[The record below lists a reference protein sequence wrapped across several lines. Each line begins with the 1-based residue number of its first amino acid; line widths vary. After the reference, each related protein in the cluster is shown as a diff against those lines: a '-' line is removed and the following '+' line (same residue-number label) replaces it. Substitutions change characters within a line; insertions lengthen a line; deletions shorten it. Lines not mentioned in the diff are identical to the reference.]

1 MKYERIIIGGG
12 AAGLFCAASCPVD
25 KGLILEKQSSPGQK
39 LLLSGSGQC
48 NLTHNGS
55 IKEFIGH
62 YGENGS
68 RIRSALY
75 RGNNLLLMKFFTEN
89 GVLLEEREDGK
100 IFPKS
105 RKAGDVLNLLL
116 ELSKKNGW
124 ELRADCPVDS
134 LEQKEDGSFLVNR
147 TYVADEVIIATGGC
161 SYPNTGSDGN
171 LFPLLKNLGLKI
183 IPPRPAL
190 VPLTVRDYPYGG
202 LSGISFQSVTAK
214 LDGHRLTGDLLLT
227 HGSFSGPVILN
238 LARWAKP
245 GSELKLCYIPGES
258 HLPSASG
265 DRRQALTFFSE
276 ELNLPRRFTE
286 QILRRGG
293 IEPSVKAASLSGSR
307 LKTFQAFLKEDT
319 FQVTGT
325 SGFSSAMAT
334 AGGVCLDE
342 VDLKTF
348 ECKNIPGL
356 FIIGEALDID
366 GDTGGYNLQFAFS
379 SGYCAAKH
387 V

>member
-116 ELSKKNGW
+116 DLSKKT
-124 ELRADCPVDS
+124 A
-134 LEQKEDGSFLVNR
+134 
-147 TYVADEVIIATGGC
+147 
-161 SYPNTGSDGN
+161 GN
-171 LFPLLKNLGLKI
+171 S
-183 IPPRPAL
+183 AQ
-190 VPLTVRDYPYGG
+190 T
-202 LSGISFQSVTAK
+202 
-214 LDGHRLTGDLLLT
+214 
-227 HGSFSGPVILN
+227 
-238 LARWAKP
+238 ARWILWSK
-245 GSELKLCYIPGES
+245 
-258 HLPSASG
+258 
-265 DRRQALTFFSE
+265 RRMV
-276 ELNLPRRFTE
+276 R
-286 QILRRGG
+286 
-293 IEPSVKAASLSGSR
+293 SL
-307 LKTFQAFLKEDT
+307 
-319 FQVTGT
+319 
-325 SGFSSAMAT
+325 
-334 AGGVCLDE
+334 
-342 VDLKTF
+342 
-348 ECKNIPGL
+348 
-356 FIIGEALDID
+356 
-366 GDTGGYNLQFAFS
+366 
-379 SGYCAAKH
+379 
-387 V
+387 